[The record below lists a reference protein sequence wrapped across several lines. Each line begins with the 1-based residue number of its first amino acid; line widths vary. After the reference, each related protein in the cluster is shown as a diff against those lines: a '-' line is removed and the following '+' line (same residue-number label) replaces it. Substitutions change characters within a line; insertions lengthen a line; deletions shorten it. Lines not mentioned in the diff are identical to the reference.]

1 MKKRFVLFLVL
12 ATFIV
17 LPLSVSAAPVSF
29 SDDDGDGVYENDAA
43 ISMGQFGN
51 IEEGDMTWEY
61 TDEEAGEKTWTISF
75 VTSHQYIYFSLIPDA
90 LDIDSVVVS
99 GTGFALLDQANAGD
113 GMVDV
118 MIESANNGGGEVTI
132 TVITYDNA
140 DEGCQLS
147 VSPLNLDCSV
157 QVSGLYFDNSGNVIT
172 AEEYAEVCGNVTPD
186 DPNDVPN
193 SQTGS
198 VIPYIAIGGGLV
210 AIALVYFL
218 SKKANKVYKI

>member
-1 MKKRFVLFLVL
+1 MKKIIVILGLVASFMFVM
-12 ATFIV
+12 
-17 LPLSVSAAPVSF
+17 PMSVKAAAFV
-29 SDDDGDGVYENDAA
+29 DNDGDGVYENDAA

-172 AEEYAEVCGNVTPD
+172 ADEYAEVCGNVTPD

-210 AIALVYFL
+210 AIALVYFI